1 MKTSAFLSLLFL
13 FLTATT
19 QDNHNCFTILSG
31 KNASKDGSVF
41 LAHNE
46 DDSGKQFVNVYKTR
60 NIYTGRPNEIKLKRG
75 GTLKLNAE
83 LLSILW
89 LEMPGMEFSDS
100 YQNEYGVTI
109 VSDACPS
116 REDKAELTDGG
127 IGYWLR
133 RAMALQAKT
142 AREAV
147 LIGGALVEQYG
158 YASSGRTYSIAD
170 TSEAWMLSVVN
181 GKHWIAQRVP
191 NDEVAII
198 PNYYTIG
205 KVNLKDTNN
214 FLASQDIISYAR
226 ERAWFSGKDAEF
238 NFRETYAKPYTLTDA
253 VNLERHWFAINQ
265 LSEKQYSINETFPF
279 SFKASK
285 MLILQDLFQVLRS
298 HYEGSG
304 YDKSENYSL
313 GSPHKTHRGIC
324 ANSTQYAMVAQLRS
338 SLPLE
343 IGVVSWI
350 SFYHPCVHPFTP
362 WYNGMLITPNSFH
375 NKMNST
381 IALEKHF
388 EKQNPIPEHF
398 FIKLE
403 QDGEQFD
410 LNYQQ
415 NYKSIDN
422 KLKLETELIQTQKDI
437 ENNFLTIYAKD
448 VNHCKEVVTEFS
460 NLQIS
465 KELES
470 DR

>member
-1 MKTSAFLSLLFL
+1 MKFSTFLFL
-13 FLTATT
+13 FSFLFTATA
-19 QDNHNCFTILSG
+19 QDNYNCFTILSG
-31 KNASKDGSVF
+31 KNASEDGSVF

-46 DDSGKQFVNVYKTR
+46 DDSGEQLVNIYKTR
-60 NIYTGRPNEIKLKRG
+60 SIYSADYLTVKLKRG
-75 GTLKLNAE
+75 GILKLDKE
-83 LLSILW
+83 LLSVLW

-133 RAMALQAKT
+133 RAMAIQART

-147 LIGGALVEQYG
+147 LIGGALIEEYG

-205 KVNLKDTNN
+205 KVNLKDSNN
-214 FLASQDIISYAR
+214 FLASRDIISYAR
-226 ERAWFSGKDAEF
+226 ERDWFSGKDSEF

-265 LSEKQYSINETFPF
+265 LSKKHYSINETFPF
-279 SFKASK
+279 SFEPSK
-285 MLILQDLFQVLRS
+285 KLILQDLFQILRS
-298 HYEGSG
+298 HYEGSS

-343 IGVVSWI
+343 IGIVSWI
-350 SFYHPCVHPFTP
+350 SFYHPCVHSFTP
-362 WYNGMLITPNSFH
+362 WYNGMLTTPNSTH
-375 NKMNST
+375 NNMNPE

-388 EKQNPIPEHF
+388 EKQSPIPEHF
-398 FIKLE
+398 FLKLE
-403 QDGEQFD
+403 ADGKEFD
-410 LNYQQ
+410 LNYQE
-415 NYKSIDN
+415 NYKLIKR
-422 KLKLETELIQTQKDI
+422 KLKLETELIQTQEDI

-448 VNHCKEVVTEFS
+448 VEQCKEVITEFS
-460 NLQIS
+460 SLQVS
-465 KELES
+465 KTVES
-470 DR
+470 DK

>member
-1 MKTSAFLSLLFL
+1 MKTSIFLFL
-13 FLTATT
+13 FSFFFASIA
-19 QDNHNCFTILSG
+19 QDNYNCFTILSG
-31 KNASKDGSVF
+31 KDASKDGSVF

-46 DDSGKQFVNVYKTR
+46 DDSGKQFVNVHKTR
-60 NIYTGRPNEIKLKRG
+60 NIYSAGYTTVKLKRG
-75 GTLKLNAE
+75 GTLDLDTE
-83 LLSILW
+83 LLSVLW

-116 REDKAELTDGG
+116 REEKAELTDGG

-181 GKHWIAQRVP
+181 GKHWIAQRIP
-191 NDEVAII
+191 SDEVAII

-214 FLASQDIISYAR
+214 FLASKDIISYAR
-226 ERAWFSGKDAEF
+226 ERDWFNGKDAEF

-265 LSEKQYSINETFPF
+265 LSEKQYVINKTFPF

-285 MLILQDLFQVLRS
+285 KLVLQDLFKILRS
-298 HYEGSG
+298 HYEGST
-304 YDKSENYSL
+304 YDKSESYSL

-350 SFYHPCVHPFTP
+350 SFYHPCIHPFTP
-362 WYNGMLITPNSFH
+362 WYNGMLTTPNSFH
-375 NKMNST
+375 NEMNPE

-388 EKQNPIPEHF
+388 EKQSPIPEHF
-398 FIKLE
+398 FLKLE
-403 QDGEQFD
+403 ADGEEFD
-410 LNYQQ
+410 LSYQQ
-415 NYKSIDN
+415 NYKSIGS
-422 KLKLETELIQTQKDI
+422 KLKLETELLQAQGNT
-437 ENNFLTIYAKD
+437 ENNFLKIYARD
-448 VNHCKEVVTEFS
+448 VNQCKEIITEFS
-460 NLQIS
+460 SLQVS
-465 KELES
+465 K
-470 DR
+470 